1 MAWNNISK
9 YLEKF
14 FTITPPGKFYQKEVV
29 KALNE
34 ILPINLSEN
43 DIVYRF
49 GIIYIKNNPA
59 TSGTLKN
66 EIFLNKEKIIRLLS
80 EKITPTRS
88 RSSDQSVGEN
98 SQIKDIR
105 F

>member
-14 FTITPPGKFYQKEVV
+14 FTITPPKKFYQGEVI

-34 ILPINLSEN
+34 VLNINLSEN
-43 DIVYRF
+43 DVEYRF
-49 GIIYIKNNPA
+49 GTIYIKNGNPA
-59 TSGTLKN
+59 LKN

-80 EKITPTRS
+80 QKIK
-88 RSSDQSVGEN
+88 N

>member
-14 FTITPPGKFYQKEVV
+14 FTITPPGKFYQKEIV

-34 ILPINLSEN
+34 VLNINLSEN
-43 DIVYRF
+43 DAEYRF
-49 GIIYIKNNPA
+49 GIIYIKNPA
-59 TSGTLKN
+59 ISGTLKN
-66 EIFLNKEKIIRLLS
+66 EIFLNKEKVIRLLS
-80 EKITPTRS
+80 QKIK
-88 RSSDQSVGEN
+88 N
-98 SQIKDIR
+98 SGIKDIR

>member
-1 MAWNNISK
+1 MAWKNISG

-34 ILPINLSEN
+34 VLKIELLEN
-43 DIVYRF
+43 DVEYRF
-49 GIIYIKNNPA
+49 GIVYIR
-59 TSGTLKN
+59 SSVQILKN
-66 EIFLNKEKIIRLLS
+66 EIFLNKEKIIKQLNQ
-80 EKITPTRS
+80 KIKR
-88 RSSDQSVGEN
+88 DI
-98 SQIKDIR
+98 IKDIR

>member
-1 MAWNNISK
+1 MAWKNISG

-14 FTITPPGKFYQKEVV
+14 FTITPPKKFYQGEVI

-34 ILPINLSEN
+34 ILNINLSEN
-43 DIVYRF
+43 EVEYRF
-49 GIIYIKNNPA
+49 GIIYKKNNNPV
-59 TSGTLKN
+59 LKN

-80 EKITPTRS
+80 EKIK
-88 RSSDQSVGEN
+88 N
-98 SQIKDIR
+98 SGIKDIR

>member
-1 MAWNNISK
+1 MAWNSVSK

-14 FTITPPGKFYQKEVV
+14 FVISPPGKFYQKEII

-34 ILPINLSEN
+34 ILNINLSEN
-43 DIVYRF
+43 DMEYRF
-49 GIIYIKNNPA
+49 GVIYIKNNPA

-66 EIFLNKEKIIRLLS
+66 EIFLNKDKIIQLLS
-80 EKITPTRS
+80 QKIKKS
-88 RSSDQSVGEN
+88 GV
-98 SQIKDIR
+98 KDIR

>member
-1 MAWNNISK
+1 MAWKNISG

-14 FTITPPGKFYQKEVV
+14 FTITPPKKFYQGEVI

-34 ILPINLSEN
+34 ILNINLSEN
-43 DIVYRF
+43 EVEYRF
-49 GIIYIKNNPA
+49 GIIYIKNNNPV
-59 TSGTLKN
+59 LKN

-80 EKITPTRS
+80 EKIK
-88 RSSDQSVGEN
+88 N
-98 SQIKDIR
+98 SGIKDIR

>member
-14 FTITPPGKFYQKEVV
+14 FTIVPPKKFYQNEVI

-34 ILPINLSEN
+34 ILNTNLSEN
-43 DIVYRF
+43 DAEYRF
-49 GIIYIKNNPA
+49 GIIYIKNNNSA
-59 TSGTLKN
+59 LKN

-80 EKITPTRS
+80 QKIK
-88 RSSDQSVGEN
+88 N

>member
-14 FTITPPGKFYQKEVV
+14 FTITPPKKFYQNEVI

-34 ILPINLSEN
+34 ILNINLSEN
-43 DIVYRF
+43 DAEYRF
-49 GIIYIKNNPA
+49 GIIYIRNSNQA
-59 TSGTLKN
+59 LKN
-66 EIFLNKEKIIRLLS
+66 EIFLNKEKIIISLS
-80 EKITPTRS
+80 QKIK
-88 RSSDQSVGEN
+88 N
-98 SQIKDIR
+98 NKIKDIR